1 MDLIMEFLQL
11 AGYVAIAYS
20 IVKWLAAP
28 AAPSETDQVLT
39 EIQDGSLIPLTVE
52 LDNNTFLC
60 YNMLTK
66 EFVCQGNDLN
76 EIMKRFTER
85 FPNTM
90 LSFYD
95 DNSTAV
101 KILNE
106 QRRSLLENRNC
117 IGPTP

>member
-11 AGYVAIAYS
+11 AGYVGIAYG
-20 IVKWLAAP
+20 IFKLLIRP
-28 AAPSETDQVLT
+28 AAPTETDQVLA

-52 LDNNTFLC
+52 LDKNTFFC

-76 EIMKRFTER
+76 EIMKKFTER
-85 FPNTM
+85 FPGTM
-90 LSFYD
+90 LSIYD

-106 QRRSLLENRNC
+106 QRRSLIENRNC

>member
-11 AGYVAIAYS
+11 AGYVGLAYG

-28 AAPSETDQVLT
+28 AAPSETDQILT

-52 LDNNTFLC
+52 LDKDTFLC

-85 FPNTM
+85 FPDTM

-95 DNSTAV
+95 DNSAAV

>member
-1 MDLIMEFLQL
+1 MYLIMEFLEL
-11 AGYVAIAYS
+11 VGYVLIAYG
-20 IVKWLAAP
+20 IVRWITKP
-28 AAPSETDQVLT
+28 AVPSETDQILT
-39 EIQDGSLIPLTVE
+39 EIQDGSLIPLRVE
-52 LDNNTFLC
+52 LDKDTFLC

-85 FPNTM
+85 FPDTM

-106 QRRSLLENRNC
+106 QRRSLIENRNC

>member
-1 MDLIMEFLQL
+1 MDLILEFLQL
-11 AGYVAIAYS
+11 AGYVGLVYG

-28 AAPSETDQVLT
+28 AAPSETDQILT

-95 DNSTAV
+95 DNSAAV

>member
-1 MDLIMEFLQL
+1 MDLILEFLQL
-11 AGYVAIAYS
+11 AGYVGLAYG

-28 AAPSETDQVLT
+28 AAPSETDQILT

-66 EFVCQGNDLN
+66 EFVCQGHDLN

>member
-1 MDLIMEFLQL
+1 MEFLQL
-11 AGYVAIAYS
+11 AGYVAIAYG

>member
-1 MDLIMEFLQL
+1 MDLILEFLQL
-11 AGYVAIAYS
+11 AGYVAIAYG
-20 IVKWLAAP
+20 IAKWLAAP
-28 AAPSETDQVLT
+28 AAPSETNQIWT
-39 EIQDGSLIPLTVE
+39 EIQDGRLIPLTVE

-66 EFVCQGNDLN
+66 DFVCQGNDLN

-85 FPNTM
+85 FPDTM

-95 DNSTAV
+95 DNSAAV

>member
-1 MDLIMEFLQL
+1 MYLIMEFLEL
-11 AGYVAIAYS
+11 VGYVLIAYG
-20 IVKWLAAP
+20 IVRWITKP
-28 AAPSETDQVLT
+28 AVPSETDQILT
-39 EIQDGSLIPLTVE
+39 EIQDGSLIPLRVE
-52 LDNNTFLC
+52 LDKDTFLC

>member
-11 AGYVAIAYS
+11 AGYVAIAYG

-66 EFVCQGNDLN
+66 EFVCQGHDLV